1 MTTPS
6 FEAALTFVEQVPY
19 GARPILLLVDVDPQE
34 PHHYQHHYPNGSLQ
48 THDHYL
54 KATNGA
60 VPDRLTQANG
70 RHARTASDNAKPSS
84 RARRPQAKSKPIHD
98 ANLSGLQFLE
108 TVLQGLAKGCIG
120 HVVPVAVCSSQSQD
134 KILELFNMGVADVL
148 IKPIEEQVARTLF
161 LVKNLAQKNSTW
173 IQLLSNWF

>member
-1 MTTPS
+1 MHFASGIHPNLTFFISLVSLVSLVMTTPS

-19 GARPILLLVDVDPQE
+19 DARPILLLVDVDPQE
-34 PHHYQHHYPNGSLQ
+34 PHHYQHHYPNGSLL

-70 RHARTASDNAKPSS
+70 RHARAASDNAKPSS
-84 RARRPQAKSKPIHD
+84 RARRPQTKSKPTHD
-98 ANLSGLQFLE
+98 ANLTGLQFLE

-120 HVVPVAVCSSQSQD
+120 HVVPIGKQFCD
-134 KILELFNMGVADVL
+134 I
-148 IKPIEEQVARTLF
+148 
-161 LVKNLAQKNSTW
+161 
-173 IQLLSNWF
+173 LLSIAD